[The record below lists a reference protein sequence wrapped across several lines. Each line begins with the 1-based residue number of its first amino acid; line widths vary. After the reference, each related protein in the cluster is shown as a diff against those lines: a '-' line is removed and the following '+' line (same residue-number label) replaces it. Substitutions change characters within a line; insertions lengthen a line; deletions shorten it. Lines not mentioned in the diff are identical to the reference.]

1 MFLRTLSGRFLGLTI
16 LFVMIAEVLI
26 FVPSVARFRLDYLQ
40 NRLDL
45 AQLAALAALSRE
57 ETELPAEM
65 RRELLDTAD
74 VMIVVLMR
82 NGVRELALADE
93 MPGRPAAT
101 YDIRDPSA
109 WDLVKGAGRVFLTPG
124 DRVIRVIGQTRK
136 GTEGV
141 VDVVLQEAPLRAA
154 LMDYGLRI
162 FYLSLV
168 ISAATA
174 ALLFIAVQFLIVGP
188 INRVIAHM
196 VAYRDDPEDT
206 TRIIAPKSGTQELLD
221 AENALH
227 DLEVR
232 LTSALRQKE
241 RLAAL
246 GRAVAKISH
255 DLRNMLTTAQL
266 LADSLETIENPKVRR
281 IAPKLVKSLSR
292 AVSLCDRT
300 LTFGKAEEPAPEL
313 EQISLHDLVC
323 EVVENERQTT
333 NTRLVEIRSEVSPDV
348 MVRADAEQL
357 FRVLS
362 NLIRNSAQ
370 AIAAS
375 GQAGSVRV
383 EASQQD
389 GRTFIRVA
397 DTGPGLPPKARDNLF
412 KPFQGGARQGGNGLG
427 LVIADEIIRGHGGTL
442 ALEVSDENGTV
453 FAISLPAE

>member
-124 DRVIRVIGQTRK
+124 DRVIRVIGETRK

-255 DLRNMLTTAQL
+255 DLRNHAYHRPIARGQPRDDREPEGA
-266 LADSLETIENPKVRR
+266 ADRSQARE
-281 IAPKLVKSLSR
+281 IAFP
-292 AVSLCDRT
+292 
-300 LTFGKAEEPAPEL
+300 
-313 EQISLHDLVC
+313 
-323 EVVENERQTT
+323 
-333 NTRLVEIRSEVSPDV
+333 
-348 MVRADAEQL
+348 
-357 FRVLS
+357 
-362 NLIRNSAQ
+362 
-370 AIAAS
+370 
-375 GQAGSVRV
+375 
-383 EASQQD
+383 
-389 GRTFIRVA
+389 
-397 DTGPGLPPKARDNLF
+397 
-412 KPFQGGARQGGNGLG
+412 
-427 LVIADEIIRGHGGTL
+427 RGF
-442 ALEVSDENGTV
+442 TV
-453 FAISLPAE
+453 